1 LYSILRFQT
10 FFSAFFLIKK
20 PDNLLKKALL
30 LLIFPKKEKLSI
42 LLRNF
47 LGVNVGNLV

>member
-30 LLIFPKKEKLSI
+30 LLIFPKKENY
-42 LLRNF
+42 RF
-47 LGVNVGNLV
+47 Y